1 MPRSSGYS
9 VLCSNSALLLS
20 TKFSCSRLN
29 ARGLTPT
36 VVLLCCHAHS
46 TRYSFSNIKS
56 ALAFRIR
63 YSQTSI
69 YHTMAHAPMYTV
81 TQTSYSTN
89 LNNSIL
95 DPLVLRPPPGDTSL
109 VAPNSK
115 QQQQPPAHAGK
126 PGTTNL
132 NKQLENSKYNNLTG
146 QQIVDGVG
154 NYL

>member
-1 MPRSSGYS
+1 VPRSSGYS

-69 YHTMAHAPMYTV
+69 YHTMAHAPVYTV

-89 LNNSIL
+89 LNSIL
-95 DPLVLRPPPGDTSL
+95 DPLVVWYSDHHLATPVWSPRTPSSNNHHRLMRANQAPPTST
-109 VAPNSK
+109 SK
-115 QQQQPPAHAGK
+115 IPS
-126 PGTTNL
+126 TT
-132 NKQLENSKYNNLTG
+132 T
-146 QQIVDGVG
+146 
-154 NYL
+154 